1 MKVTTKL
8 EETVQ
13 LTVKWNEYNYIM
25 IAFKEWIDKLEE
37 EREQSYPELW
47 EIYNKM
53 YMTRKIENKW
63 VNC

>member
-1 MKVTTKL
+1 MKDQKS
-8 EETVQ
+8 Q
-13 LTVKWNEYNYIM
+13 K
-25 IAFKEWIDKLEE
+25 